1 MDTQQALDALTDH
14 MAIYHRSA
22 GRLKAMKPPDVDMR
36 TNFKTGAKNG
46 NTVRQKVIEWLSG
59 LSTSQRQAALTIFD
73 RPWVMLLLQMQQKL
87 NQNGPGSFIILPD
100 MPASSISVPSNTE
113 SVSSHPSKH
122 PKGKDK
128 KGRANSN
135 TRRVRASKVSKMNIG
150 DNLEDNRKMDT
161 ESAGILKLSNGS
173 VPLSDSII
181 LPGLCYRKANGLLAR
196 LKNQLSAEE
205 KLFRGVQIF
214 SSQDGE
220 KGLIGCGSQPTL
232 DSLTVSRELAENLD
246 VFLEVMEEISYGEF
260 LEHPLGLVT
269 SPWEE
274 TPWLQVPPL
283 FFGRLDLSG
292 MFLVFHTIIFLSF
305 SKLSTG
311 WLLFSY
317 LSLNCLVLF
326 HDVGLA

>member
-1 MDTQQALDALTDH
+1 MDTQQAVDALTDH

-22 GRLKAMKPPDVDMR
+22 GRLESMKPPDVDIR
-36 TNFKTGAKNG
+36 TNSKSGAKNG
-46 NTVRQKVIEWLSG
+46 NIVRQKVIDWFSG

-87 NQNGPGSFIILPD
+87 KENGPGNFIILPD
-100 MPASSISVPSNTE
+100 IPASSISAQSNTE

-122 PKGKDK
+122 QKGKDK

-135 TRRVRASKVSKMNIG
+135 TRRVRASKVSKMNIS

-161 ESAGILKLSNGS
+161 KSAGTLKLSNGNLL
-173 VPLSDSII
+173 LSDSIS

-196 LKNQLSAEE
+196 LKNQQSAEE
-205 KLFRGVQIF
+205 KLFKGVQIF

-220 KGLIGCGSQPTL
+220 KGLIGCGSQPIL
-232 DSLTVSRELAENLD
+232 DSLTVTRELAGNLD

-274 TPWLQVPPL
+274 TPWLQVTAYGRPL
-283 FFGRLDLSG
+283 PCS
-292 MFLVFHTIIFLSF
+292 VE
-305 SKLSTG
+305 
-311 WLLFSY
+311 
-317 LSLNCLVLF
+317 
-326 HDVGLA
+326 GLI